1 MLQLILTDIL
11 FLALA
16 VMLYLVVRTLPRIE
30 ESGDPDRKGVFER
43 MITSDIPGRIDETL
57 NAFIGKAFRRMKVNL
72 MRFDNYLTGKLKT
85 MNMENGN
92 SNGKNGKN
100 GDHNEYMKELTGP
113 LEKEVEKEDNSSK
126 AKSGK

>member
-16 VMLYLVVRTLPRIE
+16 VMLYLIVRTLPRIE
-30 ESGDPDRKGVFER
+30 ESGNPDRKGVFER

-57 NAFIGKAFRRMKVNL
+57 NAFFGKALRRMKINL

-85 MNMENGN
+85 MNMGNGN
-92 SNGKNGKN
+92 GNGKNGKN

-113 LEKEVEKEDNSSK
+113 LEKEVEKEDNPLKTSK
-126 AKSGK
+126 K

>member
-11 FLALA
+11 FIALA
-16 VMLYLVVRTLPRIE
+16 TMLYIVVRTLPRIE

-57 NAFIGKAFRRMKVNL
+57 NTFMGKMFRRMKVNL
-72 MRFDNYLTGKLKT
+72 MRFDNYLTKKLKA

-92 SNGKNGKN
+92 GNGKN

-113 LEKEVEKEDNSSK
+113 LEKEVEKVDNSPK
-126 AKSGK
+126 TAKK

>member
-16 VMLYLVVRTLPRIE
+16 TMLYLVVRTLPRIE

-43 MITSDIPGRIDETL
+43 MITSDIPGKVDETM
-57 NAFIGKAFRRMKVNL
+57 NAFMGKTLRRMKINL

-85 MNMENGN
+85 MNMGNGN
-92 SNGKNGKN
+92 GNGNGKN

-113 LEKEVEKEDNSSK
+113 LEKEVEKEDNATKPSK
-126 AKSGK
+126 K

>member
-16 VMLYLVVRTLPRIE
+16 TMLYLIVRTLPRIE

-43 MITSDIPGRIDETL
+43 MITSDIPGRIDGTM

-85 MNMENGN
+85 MNMEN

-113 LEKEVEKEDNSSK
+113 LEKAVEKEDNSSK
-126 AKSGK
+126 TKVGK